1 MELLIGITAVI
12 TVLVSFAIYSLV
24 MDYRERKR
32 RKPQCILYLL
42 KVDDA
47 GNIEIKKSPKNEI
60 WNWRF

>member
-24 MDYRERKR
+24 MDDQGRKR
-32 RKPQCILYLL
+32 RRPQCIVYLL
-42 KVDDA
+42 KIDDA